1 MKIIITEEQ
10 FKLLQE
16 NDNITFDVLS
26 MLKRHIK
33 TDKIL
38 SKSEWEHIMDELECV
53 VDNRGQWDH
62 PGKCT
67 MINSNAITM
76 TDVSYPLIGIDD
88 TGHTKLML
96 PDNNYKF
103 PGKRVFE
110 IPIKG
115 KYKDLGLNLLKFI

>member
-1 MKIIITEEQ
+1 MKDLIIRVLKEELS
-10 FKLLQE
+10 K
-16 NDNITFDVLS
+16 NKDVQL
-26 MLKRHIK
+26 MLKNHIQK
-33 TDKIL
+33 DNIL

-67 MINSNAITM
+67 MINSNMITM
-76 TDVSYPLIGIDD
+76 ENVPYPLIGIDD
-88 TGHTKLML
+88 TGHAKLML